1 MLKTHSMKKPRTFA
15 QRWNPTALRRIL
27 RDFTNSDAGHL
38 CYASPTFLELWKD
51 FKPEIKALAAKAA
64 LPDCEVNEDSGNVLF
79 YAPEHLSYE
88 EWIPLRRPTRIAF
101 LKHEINRLTKKQ
113 A

>member
-1 MLKTHSMKKPRTFA
+1 MKKQRTFT
-15 QRWNPTALRRIL
+15 QRWNATALRRIL
-27 RDFTNSDAGHL
+27 REFSNSDAEHL
-38 CYASPTFLELWKD
+38 CKASPTFRDLWSE
-51 FKPEIKALAAKAA
+51 FKPEIKACAAKAA
-64 LPDCEVNEDSGNVLF
+64 LPDCEVSGHTGNVLF

-101 LKHEINRLTKKQ
+101 LKAEINRLTKKQ

>member
-1 MLKTHSMKKPRTFA
+1 MKKPRTFA

-27 RDFTNSDAGHL
+27 REFTNSDTEHF
-38 CYASPTFLELWKD
+38 CIASTEFLELWKD

-64 LPDCEVNEDSGNVLF
+64 LPDCEVDEHTGNVLF

-88 EWIPLRRPTRIAF
+88 EWIPLRRLTRIAF